1 MIVVWPGGAHTHV
14 GDEYRFW
21 TLFGGYLF
29 VPTRSE
35 HAMVSQ
41 VYTF

>member
-1 MIVVWPGGAHTHV
+1 MWPGGAHTHV

-21 TLFGGYLF
+21 TLFAVCLCD
-29 VPTRSE
+29 PTRSE
-35 HAMVSQ
+35 HAMVGQ